1 VEKALKFER
10 QMKWGMIAVT
20 VFCAALFLLDFRS
33 ARQNELDWCDVAVY
47 ICVFNFLMYRAG
59 TLVIKELKR
68 ENESL
73 KSGGSADTSDPT
85 PPEDD
90 Q

>member
-1 VEKALKFER
+1 MEKTLKFER

-20 VFCAALFLLDFRS
+20 VFCAALFLLDIRS
-33 ARQNELDWCDVAVY
+33 PIPGPDWFEVAVY

-73 KSGGSADTSDPT
+73 KSGSATDTPDPA
-85 PPEDD
+85 PPEDE
-90 Q
+90 